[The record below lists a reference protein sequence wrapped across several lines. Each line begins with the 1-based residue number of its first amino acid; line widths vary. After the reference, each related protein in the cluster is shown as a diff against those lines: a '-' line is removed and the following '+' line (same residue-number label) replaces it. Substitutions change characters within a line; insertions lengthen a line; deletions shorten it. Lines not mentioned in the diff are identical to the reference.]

1 MSELINNSQ
10 KRKELLKHLILQLH
24 NNEAPDVVKNR
35 LVALLKSV
43 PYNEVVEVEQ
53 ELIAEGL
60 PEEEVLRL
68 CDIHTMV
75 LDGSIDTS
83 AAKTVPAGHP
93 VDTFKQENKALEEYI
108 AKAKELFN
116 KGNKLNDEEVKD
128 YLLQL
133 KSVFN
138 ALSDVEKHYKR
149 KEYLL
154 FPFLEKAG
162 ITGPPKVMWGKHD
175 ETRAFLNA
183 AHEALSAKETISA
196 AEVPA
201 LVVTILLP
209 AVEAIEGMIMKEE
222 EILLPMSLDTLSD
235 ADWYQIYKETPQF
248 GFTLYDPQTEWTPD
262 IAATVSEPVYQ
273 SGEAIQLSSGSF
285 SINELETMFKTLPID
300 ITFVDKNDKVKFF
313 SHGTRKIFDRNRSII
328 GRDVRLCHPPGSVHI
343 VEQIIDDFKS
353 GKENKAA
360 FWISSFM
367 GRFVYIE
374 YTALRGHDNEYLGVM
389 EVTQDITDLRK
400 LEGDQRLLSYAN
412 K

>member
-1 MSELINNSQ
+1 MSELINNSS

-35 LVALLKSV
+35 LIDLLSSV

-75 LDGSIDTS
+75 LDGNIDLS
-83 AAKTVPAGHP
+83 AAKSVPAGHP
-93 VDTFKQENKALEEYI
+93 VDTFKQENRALEGFI
-108 AKAKELFN
+108 KRAKSLFDR
-116 KGNKLNDEEVKD
+116 GNQLKNDEVAA
-128 YLLQL
+128 YLLEL
-133 KSVFN
+133 KDIFN
-138 ALSDVEKHYKR
+138 YLSDVDKHYKR

-175 ETRAFLNA
+175 ETRVLLNA
-183 AHEALSAKETISA
+183 AHESLSSRDSVSA
-196 AEVPA
+196 DEVPVLIVMI
-201 LVVTILLP
+201 LVP
-209 AVEAIEGMIMKEE
+209 AIDAIEGMIMKEE
-222 EILLPMSLDTLSD
+222 EILLPMSLDTLSEQ
-235 ADWYQIYKETPQF
+235 DWFQIYKETPQF
-248 GFTLYDPQTEWTPD
+248 GFTIYDPQTEWAPEGMPVGD
-262 IAATVSEPVYQ
+262 VVYQ
-273 SGEAIQLSSGSF
+273 SAEAVQLSSGSF
-285 SINELETMFKTLPID
+285 NIKELETIFKTLPID

-313 SHGTRKIFDRNRSII
+313 SHGTKKLFDRNRSII

-343 VEQIIDDFKS
+343 VEEIIADFKS

-360 FWISSFM
+360 FWISGFK
-367 GRFVYIE
+367 GRFAYIE
-374 YTALRGHDNEYLGVM
+374 YTALRANDGEYLGVM
-389 EVTQDITDLRK
+389 EVTQDITDLRA
-400 LEGDQRLLSYAN
+400 LEGDQRLLSYSA